1 MYRKVSLEVCLKLIV
16 YINYRIIMLDL
27 KLIFKPF
34 YHFFAYY
41 VTNYIIAF
49 IPLRSV
55 RIIWYK
61 CILRIKIGKKS
72 FIDMGTYF
80 LAPWRLSVGNYTH
93 INRRCFID
101 SRARG
106 GVKIGSCVSIS
117 HNVSIVSASHDVND
131 KYFSPTEGEVVIGDF
146 VFIGINAIIL
156 KSVHI
161 GKGAVI
167 CAGAVVT
174 KNVEPYAIVAGV
186 PARLIG
192 YRIKD
197 LDYKCNPKTFFF

>member
-1 MYRKVSLEVCLKLIV
+1 M
-16 YINYRIIMLDL
+16 
-27 KLIFKPF
+27 
-34 YHFFAYY
+34 
-41 VTNYIIAF
+41 
-49 IPLRSV
+49 
-55 RIIWYK
+55 
-61 CILRIKIGKKS
+61 
-72 FIDMGTYF
+72 
-80 LAPWRLSVGNYTH
+80 
-93 INRRCFID
+93 
-101 SRARG
+101 
-106 GVKIGSCVSIS
+106 
-117 HNVSIVSASHDVND
+117 ND

>member
-1 MYRKVSLEVCLKLIV
+1 MIIHTLKLV
-16 YINYRIIMLDL
+16 L
-27 KLIFKPF
+27 KPF

-41 VTNYIIAF
+41 ITNYIIAF
-49 IPLRSV
+49 IPLRFV
-55 RIIWYK
+55 RIVWYK
-61 CILRIKIGKKS
+61 YMLRIKIGKRS
-72 FIDMGTYF
+72 FVDMGTYF
-80 LAPWRLSVGNYTH
+80 LSPWRLSIGNYTH

-101 SRARG
+101 SRAFG
-106 GVKIGSCVSIS
+106 GVKIGNSVSIS

-131 KYFSPTEGEVVIGDF
+131 RAFSPTEGEIVIDDF

-174 KNVEPYAIVAGV
+174 KDVEPYAIMAGV
-186 PARLIG
+186 PAKLIG
-192 YRIKD
+192 YRSKN